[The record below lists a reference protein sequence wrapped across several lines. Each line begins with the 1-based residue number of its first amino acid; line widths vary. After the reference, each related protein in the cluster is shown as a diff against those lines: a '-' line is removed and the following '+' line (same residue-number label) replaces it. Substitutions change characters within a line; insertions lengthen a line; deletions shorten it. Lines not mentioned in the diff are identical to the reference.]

1 MSHLLPC
8 YETTFILSPEV
19 TDDQRNTFLEKIKTI
34 IKAHEGQVLSV
45 EDWGRRRL
53 AYPIVKETKGLYT
66 YIVFTG
72 NNALVA
78 EIERNYRINE
88 QIMRFLTIKLVDD
101 FDAAKTKLRPT
112 ANVATAQPAPAPA
125 AAPAPQAMA

>member
-19 TDDQRNTFLEKIKTI
+19 TDDQKNTFLEKIKTI
-34 IKAHEGQVLSV
+34 IKSHDGNVLSV

-53 AYPIVKETKGLYT
+53 AYPIRKESKGLYT

-88 QIMRFLTIKLVDD
+88 QVMRFLTVKLMDD

-112 ANVATAQPAPAPA
+112 PNVALAPGAVPTA
-125 AAPAPQAMA
+125 AAPAPQATA